1 MERPLSEISVSLD
14 AGCRADHDSA
24 TRFSTRQEGTAAMS
38 VTTRLLTVDDLD
50 QFPDDGKRREI
61 IAGELYVTPAPA
73 RQHQELAVQ
82 LCYLLYQAVE
92 LTGWGKVFFAPVD
105 VRFSAHH
112 QVQPDLLV
120 IRKERMGSYRGNT
133 VHE

>member
-1 MERPLSEISVSLD
+1 MTCTILD
-14 AGCRADHDSA
+14 AGSQAAHEPVNIPD
-24 TRFSTRQEGTAAMS
+24 TNQEDAFAMS
-38 VTTRLLTVDDLD
+38 VQTRLLTADELD
-50 QFPDDGKRREI
+50 QFPDDGKRCEI

-105 VRFSAHH
+105 VRFSTHH

-120 IRKERMGSYRGNT
+120 IRK
-133 VHE
+133 